1 MNVRFAALA
10 GALSLAAAAL
20 VQADNPRGS
29 ASATVGGKKV
39 AIDYGRPA
47 LKGRSIE
54 ELTKQLPEDRIWR
67 AGENQVTTLTTEGDI
82 LIGGRKVPAGKYSV
96 YVHAPATG
104 EWSLA
109 INSDEGVP
117 LGKIWDQAPANLKN
131 EPWPHLEGY
140 QKSIGGKEVAR
151 ATMKSGRPG
160 SAAELFTIDLKPA
173 GDGATMTLAW
183 GDRSWSLD
191 VKPAK

>member
-10 GALSLAAAAL
+10 GALSLAAAVL

-47 LKGRSIE
+47 LKGRSID

-82 LIGGRKVPAGKYSV
+82 LVGGKKVAAGRYTV

-109 INSDEGVP
+109 INSDQGVP
-117 LGKIWDQAPANLKN
+117 LGKIWDKAPANLKN

-151 ATMKSGRPG
+151 ATMRSSKAG

-173 GDGATMTLAW
+173 ADGATMTLAW
-183 GDRSWSLD
+183 GERSWSLD

>member
-10 GALSLAAAAL
+10 GALSLAAAAFA
-20 VQADNPRGS
+20 QTETPRGT

-39 AIDYGRPA
+39 TMDYGRPA
-47 LKGRSIE
+47 LKGRSID

-82 LIGGRKVPAGKYSV
+82 LVGGTRVAAGKYSV

-109 INSDEGVP
+109 INGDQGVP
-117 LGKIWDQAPANLKN
+117 LGKIWDKAPANLKD

-140 QKSIGGKEVAR
+140 QKSIGAKEVAR
-151 ATMKSGRPG
+151 ATMRSGKAG

-173 GDGATMTLAW
+173 GDGATMTLSW